1 MSDNRNV
8 IPFPAERCDS
18 PHSSDEYSRLFLA
31 VLLKNI
37 SQTYHFN
44 QQFAAEQLVPYL
56 PGLHSL
62 TKAVIQQI
70 QSEPA
75 TAGLANKLLAESIIN
90 SFRDA
95 GLIASI

>member
-1 MSDNRNV
+1 MTDNRNV
-8 IPFPAERCDS
+8 IPFPAERCDI
-18 PHSSDEYSRLFLA
+18 PHTSDEYSRLFLA

-44 QQFAAEQLVPYL
+44 HQFAAEQLVPYL

-70 QSEPA
+70 QTEPA
-75 TAGLANKLLAESIIN
+75 TARLANRLLAESIID
-90 SFRDA
+90 SFRGA
-95 GLIASI
+95 GLIAAL